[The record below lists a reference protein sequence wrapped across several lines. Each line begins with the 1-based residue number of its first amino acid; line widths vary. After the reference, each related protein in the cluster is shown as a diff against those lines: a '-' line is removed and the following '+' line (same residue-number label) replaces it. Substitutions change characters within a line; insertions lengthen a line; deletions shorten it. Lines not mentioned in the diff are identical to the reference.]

1 MHISAWH
8 GPPSDVLGHP
18 VPIQQFV
25 VRTDHVVVAL
35 QQLVAF
41 PEGCA
46 FSVQVAV
53 RRGSLDASVWRELIE
68 SGTGGDPR
76 DTSAD
81 TGPEFGVCF
90 ADGSKATTADRTVR
104 SRVQPASL
112 LIETDS
118 QTSSNDQLYTSD
130 RRLWLWPLPSSGPF
144 EFVVEWQRMGIDA
157 TSTTLDGSAVVSA
170 AEQAQP
176 YWPATPST
184 Y

>member
-18 VPIQQFV
+18 VPIQRFAA
-25 VRTDHVVVAL
+25 RTDHVVVAL
-35 QQLVAF
+35 QQVVAF

-53 RRGSLDASVWRELIE
+53 RRGSLDASAWRELLE
-68 SGTGGDPR
+68 SGTGRDPR

-90 ADGSKATTADRTVR
+90 PDGSKTTTAGRTVR
-104 SRVQPASL
+104 SRVQPASGPESPL
-112 LIETDS
+112 LIESDS

-130 RRLWLWPLPSSGPF
+130 RRLWLWPLPPSGPF
-144 EFVVEWQRMGIDA
+144 EFVVEWQHMGIDA
-157 TSTTLDGSAVVSA
+157 TSTTLDGSAVLSA

-176 YWPATPST
+176 YWP
-184 Y
+184 